1 MQKSEVRSQKSEDRD
16 QRSEIKGQMLKTGS
30 HRNSQS
36 EIRNLKLNGA
46 KLSFWKIVAVFIAV
60 VGVYSLFVRFTKG
73 LGASTNLSDFVP
85 WGLWIGIDFIGVGL
99 AAAGFTIAATA
110 HIFHNHK
117 YESIARPAILSA
129 YIGYMMVVALLVI
142 DLGKPE
148 NFWHPLVMWNIHSVM
163 FEITWCVICYST
175 ILTIEFAPVVLEKY
189 KFDKLLKIIKK
200 ITPAAVI
207 LGVLFS
213 TLHQSSFGSL
223 YLIVPAKVY
232 PLWYSS
238 FLPVHFFI
246 SCIAAGLSMIILSA
260 YLCAR
265 AFKQGLNIRILSGLG
280 KGVLAV
286 LIIELVF
293 KFVELYSTGKFS
305 LLFAQTGETY
315 FFWLEIFLGS
325 VIPIWILA
333 NPKYKVNRTGLYFAS
348 IFTISGFILNRMNV
362 CVTSLVR
369 SSGQSYSPSFEEVGI
384 TLFLILVSVLAFK
397 FIVEN
402 FRVFEEKVHDEV
414 EVSKEEIET
423 KDLIFDK

>member
-1 MQKSEVRSQKSEDRD
+1 MISKFGR
-16 QRSEIKGQMLKTGS
+16 LT
-30 HRNSQS
+30 
-36 EIRNLKLNGA
+36 
-46 KLSFWKIVAVFIAV
+46 FWKSVSVIIAII
-60 VGVYSLFVRFTKG
+60 GIYSLYIRFTKG
-73 LGASTNLSDFVP
+73 LGASTNLSDLVP
-85 WGLWIGIDFIGVGL
+85 WGLWIGFDFIGVGL
-99 AAAGFTIAATA
+99 AAAGFTIAAIA

-129 YIGYMMVVALLVI
+129 YIGYMMVVVLLVI

-189 KFDKLLKIIKK
+189 KLSKLLKIIKK
-200 ITPAAVI
+200 VTPAAVI
-207 LGVLFS
+207 MGVLFS

-223 YLIVPAKVY
+223 YLIIPAKVY

-265 AFKQGLNIRILSGLG
+265 AFNQGLNIRILSGLG

-286 LIIELVF
+286 LVIELVF
-293 KFVELYSTGKFS
+293 KFLELLSTGKIS
-305 LLFAQTGETY
+305 LLFTPVGETY
-315 FFWLEIFLGS
+315 FFWLEIILGS

-333 NPKYKVNRTGLYFAS
+333 NSKYKVNRAGLYFAS

-369 SSGQSYSPSFEEVGI
+369 SSGQSYAPSFEEVGI
-384 TLFLILVSVLAFK
+384 TLFLVLVSVLAFK
-397 FIVEN
+397 IIVEN
-402 FRVFEEKVHDEV
+402 FQVFEEEINNHV
-414 EVSKEEIET
+414 EVSKEEVET
-423 KDLIFDK
+423 ESIVFNK

>member
-1 MQKSEVRSQKSEDRD
+1 MKHPFAVKKNFGR
-16 QRSEIKGQMLKTGS
+16 LT
-30 HRNSQS
+30 
-36 EIRNLKLNGA
+36 
-46 KLSFWKIVAVFIAV
+46 FWKGVSIVIAV
-60 VGVYSLFVRFTKG
+60 VGIYSLYVRFTKG
-73 LGASTNLSDFVP
+73 LGASTNLSDFAP

-129 YIGYMMVVALLVI
+129 YIGYMMVVALLII

-148 NFWHPLVMWNIHSVM
+148 HFYHPLFMWNIHSVM

-175 ILTIEFAPVVLEKY
+175 ILTIEFAPVVLEKF
-189 KFDKLLKIIKK
+189 KFDKLLKIVKK

-207 LGVLFS
+207 MGVLFS

-223 YLIVPAKVY
+223 YLIAPAKVY

-260 YLCAR
+260 YLSAR
-265 AFKQGLNIRILSGLG
+265 AFNQGLNIRILSGLG

-286 LIIELVF
+286 LAIEFIF
-293 KFVELYSTGKFS
+293 KFSELFSTGKTS
-305 LLFAQTGETY
+305 LLFAHTSETY
-315 FFWLEIFLGS
+315 FFWLEIFLGF
-325 VIPIWILA
+325 VVPIWILTH
-333 NPKYKVNRTGLYFAS
+333 PKWKVNRTGLYFAS

-362 CVTSLVR
+362 CVTSLVK
-369 SSGQSYSPSFEEVGI
+369 SSGVSYIPSFEEVGI

-397 FIVEN
+397 FVVEN
-402 FRVFEEKVHDEV
+402 FRVFP
-414 EVSKEEIET
+414 KEESFAEIKSQVEAIES
-423 KDLIFDK
+423 DSLILNNK

>member
-1 MQKSEVRSQKSEDRD
+1 MQRKENK
-16 QRSEIKGQMLKTGS
+16 MLKKKFGRLT
-30 HRNSQS
+30 
-36 EIRNLKLNGA
+36 
-46 KLSFWKIVAVFIAV
+46 FWKGVSVLIVII
-60 VGVYSLFVRFTKG
+60 GLYSLYIRFTKG

-129 YIGYMMVVALLVI
+129 YIGYMMVVALLII

-148 NFWHPLVMWNIHSVM
+148 HFYHPLFMWNIHSVM

-189 KFDKLLKIIKK
+189 KFTKLIKIVKK

-207 LGVLFS
+207 MGVLFS

-223 YLIVPAKVY
+223 YLIAPAKVY

-238 FLPVHFFI
+238 FLPIHFFI

-260 YLCAR
+260 YLSAR
-265 AFKQGLNIRILSGLG
+265 AFNQGLNIRILSGLG

-286 LIIELVF
+286 LVIELIF
-293 KFVELYSTGKFS
+293 KFSELFSTGNAS
-305 LLFAQTGETY
+305 LLFTSSSETI
-315 FFWLEIFLGS
+315 FFWLEIFLGFI
-325 VIPIWILA
+325 VPIWILT

-369 SSGQSYSPSFEEVGI
+369 SSGESYVPSFEEVGI
-384 TLFLILVSVLAFK
+384 TLFLILVSIIAFK
-397 FIVEN
+397 LVVEN
-402 FRVFEEKVHDEV
+402 FQVFP
-414 EVSKEEIET
+414 KEESLPEVVVLTKETET
-423 KDLIFDK
+423 KNLIYNE

>member
-1 MQKSEVRSQKSEDRD
+1 MQRKVNKMLQKKFGR
-16 QRSEIKGQMLKTGS
+16 LT
-30 HRNSQS
+30 
-36 EIRNLKLNGA
+36 
-46 KLSFWKIVAVFIAV
+46 FWKGVSVVIVL
-60 VGVYSLFVRFTKG
+60 VGLYSMYIRFTKG

-148 NFWHPLVMWNIHSVM
+148 HFYHPLFMWNIHSVM

-189 KFDKLLKIIKK
+189 KLTKLLSIVKK

-260 YLCAR
+260 YLSAR
-265 AFKQGLNIRILSGLG
+265 AFNQGLNIRILSGLG

-293 KFVELYSTGKFS
+293 KFSEFFSTGKTS
-305 LLFAQTGETY
+305 LLFAQTSETY
-315 FFWLEIFLGS
+315 FFWVEIFLGF
-325 VIPIWILA
+325 VIPIWILT
-333 NPKYKVNRTGLYFAS
+333 NPRYKVNRTGLYFAS

-362 CVTSLVR
+362 CVTSLVK
-369 SSGQSYSPSFEEVGI
+369 SSGQSYIPSFEEVGI
-384 TLFLILVSVLAFK
+384 TLFLILISVIAFK
-397 FIVEN
+397 LVVEN
-402 FRVFEEKVHDEV
+402 FQVFP
-414 EVSKEEIET
+414 KEESFVESKSLPVETET
-423 KDLIFDK
+423 KNLIYNE

>member
-1 MQKSEVRSQKSEDRD
+1 MQRKENK
-16 QRSEIKGQMLKTGS
+16 MLKKKFGRLT
-30 HRNSQS
+30 
-36 EIRNLKLNGA
+36 
-46 KLSFWKIVAVFIAV
+46 FWKGVSVLIVII
-60 VGVYSLFVRFTKG
+60 GLYSLYIRFTKG

-129 YIGYMMVVALLVI
+129 YIGYMMVVALLII

-148 NFWHPLVMWNIHSVM
+148 HFYHPLFMWNIHSVM

-189 KFDKLLKIIKK
+189 KFTKLIKIVKK

-207 LGVLFS
+207 MGVLFS

-223 YLIVPAKVY
+223 YLIAPAKVY

-260 YLCAR
+260 YLSAR
-265 AFKQGLNIRILSGLG
+265 AFNQGLNIRILSGLG

-286 LIIELVF
+286 LVIELIF
-293 KFVELYSTGKFS
+293 KFSELFSTGNAS
-305 LLFAQTGETY
+305 LLFTSSSETI
-315 FFWLEIFLGS
+315 FFWLEIFLGFI
-325 VIPIWILA
+325 VPIWILS
-333 NPKYKVNRTGLYFAS
+333 NPKYKVNRSGLYFAS

-369 SSGQSYSPSFEEVGI
+369 SSGESYVPSFEEVGI
-384 TLFLILVSVLAFK
+384 TLFLILVSIIAFK
-397 FIVEN
+397 LVVEN
-402 FRVFEEKVHDEV
+402 FQVFP
-414 EVSKEEIET
+414 KEESLPEVVVLTKETET
-423 KDLIFDK
+423 KNLIYNE

>member
-1 MQKSEVRSQKSEDRD
+1 MLKDTPVKSEKKFY
-16 QRSEIKGQMLKTGS
+16 IKNPFKGPMT
-30 HRNSQS
+30 
-36 EIRNLKLNGA
+36 
-46 KLSFWKIVAVFIAV
+46 FWKGVSFLIVVI
-60 VGVYSLFVRFTKG
+60 GVYSLFIRFTQG

-129 YIGYMMVVALLVI
+129 YIGYMMVVALLII

-148 NFWHPLVMWNIHSVM
+148 HFYHPLFMWNIHSVM

-175 ILTIEFAPVVLEKY
+175 ILTIEFAPVILEKF
-189 KFDKLLKIIKK
+189 KFNKLIKIIKK
-200 ITPAAVI
+200 ITPAAI
-207 LGVLFS
+207 IMGVLFS

-223 YLIVPAKVY
+223 YLIAPAKVY

-260 YLCAR
+260 YLSAR
-265 AFKQGLNIRILSGLG
+265 AFNQGLNIRILSGLG

-286 LIIELVF
+286 LLIEFVF
-293 KFVELYSTGKFS
+293 KFSELFYLDKAS
-305 LLFAQTGETY
+305 LLFAQTSETY
-315 FFWLEIFLGS
+315 FFWLEIFLGF
-325 VIPIWILA
+325 VIPVWILTH
-333 NPKYKVNRTGLYFAS
+333 PKLKVNRTGLYFAS

-362 CVTSLVR
+362 CVTSLVK
-369 SSGQSYSPSFEEVGI
+369 SSGESYIPSFEEVGI
-384 TLFLILVSVLAFK
+384 TLFLILVSVIAFK
-397 FIVEN
+397 LVVEN
-402 FRVFEEKVHDEV
+402 FSVFP
-414 EVSKEEIET
+414 KEETFSEIKNEEELQT
-423 KDLIFDK
+423 DNLILNK